1 MKRKMMTWMLTSN
14 AEHGV
19 DDNNEEAG
27 NDVADANDEGSDN
40 EDDGDND
47 NGVDHLINN
56 WMKFL
61 LMQMKVVMSLSRCCR
76 SILF

>member
-1 MKRKMMTWMLTSN
+1 MLTSN
-14 AEHGV
+14 VEHHGA

-27 NDVADANDEGSDN
+27 NVVDANDEGSNN

-47 NGVDHLINN
+47 NGDDHLINN

-61 LMQMKVVMSLSRCCR
+61 LMQMKVVMSLPRCCR
-76 SILF
+76 PILF